1 MNLIYFNEGEDN
13 AYWLSGLRA
22 ALPQADIRLWL
33 PGDSAPADYAL
44 VWKPPVE
51 MLARRTDLKAIFN
64 LAAGVDALLGMDD
77 ALPHNV
83 PIFRLEDA
91 GMAMQIAEYA
101 AHTVLR
107 YYRRFDEYELQARNQ
122 EWRFLEPPSKRD
134 FTIGIM
140 GLGTLGSRVA
150 QAMQHFGFPVR
161 GWSRNRK
168 SVPGVRCFAGKDGL
182 DEFLQETKVLIC
194 LLPLTAETSGILN
207 RDTLGKLAYGAYL
220 INLARGAH
228 LIEPDLLAALASGQ
242 ITAATL
248 DVASQEPLPPEHPFW
263 QHPRIILTPHI
274 GAATLRD
281 DTVRQVAEK
290 LLAFHRGEPV
300 SGIVDRTRGY

>member
-51 MLARRTDLKAIFN
+51 MLARRTGLKAIFN
-64 LAAGVDALLGMDD
+64 LAAGVDALLGMGG

-91 GMAMQIAEYA
+91 GMAVQIAEYA
-101 AHTVLR
+101 THTVLR
-107 YYRRFDEYELQARNQ
+107 YYRRFDEYELQTRNQ
-122 EWRFLEPPSKRD
+122 EWRLLEPPSKRD

-140 GLGTLGSRVA
+140 GLGTLGNRLA
-150 QAMQHFGFPVR
+150 QALQHFGFPVR

-168 SVPGVRCFAGKDGL
+168 SVPGVRCFSGKDGL
-182 DEFLQETKVLIC
+182 DEFLQESKVLIC

-207 RDTLGKLAYGAYL
+207 RDTLGKLVYGAYL

-228 LIEPDLLAALASGQ
+228 LVEEDYLAAHASGP
-242 ITAATL
+242 ITAVTL
-248 DVASQEPLPPEHPFW
+248 VVASQEPLPPEHPFW
-263 QHPRIILTPHI
+263 QHPRITLTPHI

-300 SGIVDRTRGY
+300 SGIVDRIHGY